1 MTSAS
6 KPSSPSARQGG
17 ANPTRNI
24 ACNTLPRIF
33 TPWGLPPLTGVDL
46 VHRARARARAL
57 RPSVRA
63 VIITGFAEI
72 DAFDPALH
80 DSLVMT
86 KPFKREA
93 LIRAVSGLVAR
104 RHRRQ

>member
-1 MTSAS
+1 
-6 KPSSPSARQGG
+6 
-17 ANPTRNI
+17 
-24 ACNTLPRIF
+24 
-33 TPWGLPPLTGVDL
+33 VDL